1 MLPGEQ
7 QQQQQ
12 QHACLYLN
20 GFCLLFPE
28 KKIAQRTRTNN
39 RPVWR
44 DELTELTGYK
54 LEEVVECG
62 EELWNFYEKM
72 FPSHRVSEAR
82 ARVEESRRVFVF
94 G

>member
-1 MLPGEQ
+1 MLIES
-7 QQQQQ
+7 
-12 QHACLYLN
+12 CLFL
-20 GFCLLFPE
+20 G
-28 KKIAQRTRTNN
+28 IASQKFKN

-72 FPSHRVSEAR
+72 FPSHRVSK
-82 ARVEESRRVFVF
+82 